1 MLGSIHANQF
11 FLGFYTQFGEDPD
24 DTGTDQGADH
34 SHCNG
39 DADAGQL
46 SQEQVYVAK
55 DQAVPLGNRVD
66 VAAGEQAGGDAAQI
80 PPMPWQPKASRAS
93 SIFSFCFSRLMPKKH
108 KGLTTAPIIKADQ
121 TGT

>member
-46 SQEQVYVAK
+46 SQEQVYVAE

-66 VAAGEQAGGDAAQI
+66 VAAGEQAGGDAA
-80 PPMPWQPKASRAS
+80 PDTADAVAAE
-93 SIFSFCFSRLMPKKH
+93 SIQSIVDFQL
-108 KGLTTAPIIKADQ
+108 LLQQADAEEAPR
-121 TGT
+121 G